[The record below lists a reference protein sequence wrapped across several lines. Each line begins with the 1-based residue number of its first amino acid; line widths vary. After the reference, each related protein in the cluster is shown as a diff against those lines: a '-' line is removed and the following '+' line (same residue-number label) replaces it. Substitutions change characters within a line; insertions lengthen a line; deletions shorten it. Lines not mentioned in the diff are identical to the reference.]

1 MQMEYSDLGII
12 ILAAGKGTRMRSSKA
27 KVLHKVAGK
36 SMLVH
41 VIESAVK
48 LARDNIVVVVGH
60 QAAQVKDEAAR
71 FFSVNFVVQEQLLG
85 TADAVKVA
93 LPGLNP
99 GVETVLVL
107 CGDVPLIQSKTLED
121 FVNNHKESSAG
132 LSVLATEL
140 DDPFGY
146 GRIILDE
153 QGKLV
158 CIREEADADEHEKKI
173 RRVNAGIYCFDKRLL
188 TSIIDE
194 IRPENN
200 QAEYYLTDTVEI
212 AKNRHKKIAVIT
224 MDDPDQVMGVNTL
237 EELAK
242 AEGLIGRLHR

>member
-1 MQMEYSDLGII
+1 MQMGLNNLGVI
-12 ILAAGKGTRMRSSKA
+12 ILAAGKGTRMRSDKA

-36 SMLVH
+36 SMVAH

-48 LARDNIVVVVGH
+48 LAGGNVHVVVGH
-60 QAAQVKDEAAR
+60 QAARVKEEVAR
-71 FFSVNFVVQEQLLG
+71 LFTVNFAVQEQLMG

-121 FVNNHKESSAG
+121 FVNAHKESRAK
-132 LSVLATEL
+132 LSVLATDL
-140 DDPFGY
+140 DDPTGY

-153 QGKLV
+153 QGKLL
-158 CIREEADADEHEKKI
+158 CIREEADADEHERKI
-173 RRVNAGIYCFDKRLL
+173 RRVNAGIYCFDRQMLV
-188 TSIIDE
+188 SIIDE

-212 AKNRHKKIAVIT
+212 ANNRHERIAVIT

-242 AEGLIGRLHR
+242 AEDLIGRIHI